1 MKALLKNVKGYQGDH
16 MNLPVANLDAAIPF
30 YEPRA
35 GLPDTIAER

>member
-1 MKALLKNVKGYQGDH
+1 MKAVLKTVKGYQGDH
-16 MNLPVANLDAAIPF
+16 MNLPVVNLDTAILF